1 MMEQFEKATKA
12 TFRNPND
19 PSFIRFG
26 SMRDRDDKFGIRS
39 GQLRVEG

>member
-12 TFRNPND
+12 TFRNPVD

-26 SMRDRDDKFGIRS
+26 SMRDRDDAVGIRS
-39 GQLRVEG
+39 GQLRVDG